1 MRIHFLAIVPFLLLT
16 GCISLNTDKQPFG
29 DSEVA
34 MIMRVANLSEVRE
47 GELAR
52 EKAAEPSVRDFAST
66 MVNEH
71 SAASSKTD
79 QELAKADIVSAD
91 TPLSR
96 QLDAE
101 SGAATDR
108 LRTLAGRA
116 FDRAYIDRQV
126 QVHQNVLKLIDTQLV
141 PHAKK
146 KVVKDQLSAMRKT
159 VEQHLARAQQIAKS
173 LPPA

>member
-1 MRIHFLAIVPFLLLT
+1 MRFQLLFIALLSS
-16 GCISLNTDKQPFG
+16 CISINNDKQPFA
-29 DSEVA
+29 DSEIA
-34 MIMRVANLSEVRE
+34 MLMRVANLSEVRE

-52 EKAAEPSVRDFAST
+52 EKAADPAVRDFSL
-66 MVNEH
+66 MMISEH
-71 SAASSKTD
+71 SAANSRAES
-79 QELAKADIVSAD
+79 ELAKADIVSAD

-108 LRTLAGRA
+108 MRLLAGRA

-126 QVHQNVLKLIDTQLV
+126 QVHQAVLNMIDKQLV

-146 KVVKDQLSAMRKT
+146 KVVKDQLSEMRKT
-159 VEQHLARAQQIAKS
+159 VEQHLMRAQQIAKN
-173 LPPA
+173 LPAA